1 MADEE
6 GTIDGIAED
15 DLIDDAEVDTMIR
28 EAITQVRPLPTTYP
42 PFQNVQIWFL

>member
-15 DLIDDAEVDTMIR
+15 DLVDDAEVDTMIR
-28 EAITQVRPLPTTYP
+28 EAITQVRGAQP
-42 PFQNVQIWFL
+42 PSGFQGSV